1 MKFNKKLEEISV
13 YEAGKPIDLVVRDY
27 GLNYEDVVKLAS
39 NENPLGTSPK
49 AKDAILKYASE
60 AYRYPDDSYYELK
73 NALADKFCVA
83 SENIVIGSGSDQ
95 IIEFACHSVLD
106 SGDYA
111 LCAGVTFA
119 MYEIYT
125 KLAGA
130 KLARTTSQTHSV
142 EDFKKAYD
150 EHKPKLVFLCLPN
163 NPLGECLTR
172 KEAYEL
178 MGYFSKDTLIVVDC
192 AYMEYAA
199 AKSNEM
205 KINPNELIEKFPNA
219 IYMGTFSKAY
229 GLGGMRVGYGIAKP
243 EIIKVLHKLRPPF
256 NITTITAKAALA
268 ALGDD
273 EFLQETLNLHLS
285 ELPRY
290 EAFAKEMGLE
300 FIDSFTNFITYKFP
314 DSLNSKEIAQTML
327 EKGVIVRNLSSYNVN
342 GIRITIGTKEQNDR
356 FFQIFRQTI
365 EAK

>member
-27 GLNYEDVVKLAS
+27 GLSYDDVVKLAS

-49 AKDAILKYASE
+49 AKEAIVKYSAE

-73 NALADKFCVA
+73 NALASKFGVE
-83 SENIVIGSGSDQ
+83 SNNIVIGSGSDQ

-106 SGDYA
+106 SGNYA

-130 KLARTTSQTHSV
+130 KLVRTDSQTHSV

-150 EHKPKLVFLCLPN
+150 KYKPKLVFLCLPN

-178 MGYFSKDTLIVVDC
+178 FEYFDKETLVVVDC

-199 AKSNEM
+199 AKSEEM
-205 KINPNELIEKFPNA
+205 KISPNELINKFPNA

-229 GLGGMRVGYGIAKP
+229 GLGGMRVGYGIATP
-243 EIIKVLHKLRPPF
+243 NIIQVLHKLRPPF

-273 EFLQETLNLHLS
+273 EFLDKTLELHLS

-290 EAFAKEMGLE
+290 ESFAKEMGLE
-300 FIDSFTNFITYKFP
+300 FIDSYTNFITYKFP
-314 DSLNSKEIAQTML
+314 NSLNSKEISQKML
-327 EKGVIVRNLSSYNVN
+327 ELGVIVRNLSSYNVN

-356 FFQIFRQTI
+356 FFKIFKQTI